1 MMLNESHQKVR
12 AAHLSRDA
20 YLYVRQSTIRQVFE
34 NTESTKRQYG
44 LRERAVALGWPVERV
59 HVIDS
64 DLGQSGATADREGF
78 QRLVT
83 EVSLGRVGIVLGLE
97 VSRLARNSTDWHRL
111 LELCALADTLIL
123 DEDGVYDPAHFND
136 RLLLGLKG
144 TMSEAELHVLR
155 ACLRGGIL
163 SKAQRGELRGPL
175 PIGFVYGPNDTVV
188 LDPDAHVQR
197 AIRLFFDTYRRTG
210 SMLATVKEFR
220 AQDIAFP
227 RRVRRGPR
235 RGELVWGEMMHSR
248 ARQIIHNPRY
258 AGAFFFGRTRT
269 RIGPDGHAHVTRPP
283 RDEWILL
290 PGTHPGYITW
300 EDYKEHLRRLQAN
313 AQSRGADRRRS
324 PPREGPAL
332 LQGLAIC
339 GRCGERMTVRY
350 HSYHAA
356 PVPDYWCGRARIN
369 AGLPGVCQTIHGG
382 SLDDAI
388 GEVLVE
394 AMTPLAL
401 EVALTV
407 QQELTARAEDADRLR
422 RHQVERARYD
432 ADLAQRRFLHVDP
445 ENRLVADALEAAWND
460 RLRALAA
467 AQETYE
473 QARDA
478 DARVV
483 TDEQRANI
491 LALANDFPRLWRDP
505 ATSIR
510 EKKRMMRLLIA
521 DVTLTKGQTVHA
533 DIRFTGGAT
542 RSLEIP
548 LPRTCIE
555 LRMRD
560 VNYFCRSADLLRN
573 NGGNE
578 RQPEYGGLRSEPLF
592 QPVAMNSFMSEK
604 DRLLIGLAGGD
615 QVIHDTRQLVRCG
628 RDGHR
633 SAELGSHPTIVT
645 TEARATALH
654 GLGRHAQCKGG
665 AVLDTPGLDAED
677 MPSADAVVGAEAQPR
692 REGRRSPELGQV
704 WPNLG
709 EQRMRRQHVDSG
721 DGREVDAKEAVQM
734 GP

>member
-1 MMLNESHQKVR
+1 MMLNESHQKIR

-44 LRERAVALGWPVERV
+44 LRERAVALGWPVERI

-83 EVSLGRVGIVLGLE
+83 EVSLGRAGMVLGLE

-155 ACLRGGIL
+155 ARLRGGIL
-163 SKAQRGELRGPL
+163 SKAKRGELRGPL

-188 LDPDAHVQR
+188 LDPDAQVQR
-197 AIRLFFDTYRRTG
+197 VIRLFFDTYRRTG

-220 AQDIAFP
+220 AQDLAFP
-227 RRVRRGPR
+227 RRVRRGPHA
-235 RGELVWGEMMHSR
+235 GELVWGEMMHSR

-269 RIGPDGHAHVTRPP
+269 RLGPDGRAHVTRPP

-290 PGTHPGYITW
+290 PGTHPGYISW
-300 EDYKEHLRRLQAN
+300 DEYEENLRRLQIN

-324 PPREGPAL
+324 APREGTAL

-407 QQELTARAEDADRLR
+407 QQELTTRAEEADRLR
-422 RHQVERARYD
+422 KQQVDRARYD
-432 ADLAQRRFLHVDP
+432 AELAQRRFLQVDP
-445 ENRLVADALEAAWND
+445 DNRLVADALEAGWND

-467 AQETYE
+467 AQEAYE
-473 QARDA
+473 QAREA

-483 TDEQRANI
+483 SDEQRADI
-491 LALANDFPRLWRDP
+491 LALASDFPRLWRDP
-505 ATSIR
+505 ATSTR
-510 EKKRMMRLLIA
+510 EKKRMMRLLVA
-521 DVTLTKGQTVHA
+521 DVTLTKGQSVHA

-542 RSLEIP
+542 RSLDIP
-548 LPRTCIE
+548 LPKSCIE
-555 LRMRD
+555 LRTTDARIVREID
-560 VNYFCRSADLLRN
+560 ELLDTYTEAEIADLL
-573 NGGNE
+573 NE
-578 RQPEYGGLRSEPLF
+578 RGVRTATKTPFTRNGVLRLRTAYGLR
-592 QPVAMNSFMSEK
+592 
-604 DRLLIGLAGGD
+604 DRRTRLLHAGLLTPDDVAKRFGVRLTTVHLWRRRGLLRAHPINDRGD
-615 QVIHDTRQLVRCG
+615 YLYEIPPEDLPGKCAHK
-628 RDGHR
+628 R
-633 SAELGSHPTIVT
+633 SYQAESRTVSSRSI
-645 TEARATALH
+645 R
-654 GLGRHAQCKGG
+654 G
-665 AVLDTPGLDAED
+665 AV
-677 MPSADAVVGAEAQPR
+677 
-692 REGRRSPELGQV
+692 
-704 WPNLG
+704 
-709 EQRMRRQHVDSG
+709 
-721 DGREVDAKEAVQM
+721 
-734 GP
+734 